1 MAQTVDYI
9 VVGGGLAGLVVATRL
24 AEDPDVSVAIIEAGK
39 DMSQNQDIQTP
50 ALYSKSLRNPDTDWG
65 FFTTPQDALNGRRIY
80 LPRGKGLGGS
90 TLLNLMQLDRAS
102 ATEYD
107 ETFTPSATTVH
118 SDTTGT
124 SGPLPRTFPAYLTPL
139 HTRILEAFVAVGIP
153 FNPDP
158 EGGSNVGSFTG
169 PVAVHP
175 VKHTRASSAS
185 AYYEPHKTKP
195 NLTTLTGAQATRVV
209 FEKNDASGDVIAT
222 AVEYQKEGEILT
234 VSARREV
241 ILCAGAFQTP
251 QLLELSGIGGKAILE
266 SFNIPVVVDL
276 PGVGNNL
283 RKPFVLPQ
291 SLVVQLHFQDHLWCP
306 FTCELTAGLESND
319 VLRTPARYLEESA
332 QYAATGTGILSAP
345 PMSAFAFL
353 PFSSISHD
361 IKAPEGGVTQSV
373 LDGTYQSPGI
383 QQTVDLQREWLHS
396 EEVSYVEIASVS
408 GYLPNTRSSPIEGKN
423 YISLLLGLLH
433 PFSRGSVHISS
444 ANPLEVPSINPQFM
458 TNPFDMDLL
467 ISAFKLARK
476 IVSTES
482 LKSAIAREVAPGP
495 EVQFDDELAEYV
507 RGNLQ
512 TIYHPIGTA
521 SMLPREAGGVVD
533 ESLKVYG
540 TKNLRV
546 VDASVMP
553 IQISAHIQHTIYAIA
568 EKAADIIK
576 GRTHEGSKL

>member
-1 MAQTVDYI
+1 MAQTVDYV

-24 AEDPDVSVAIIEAGK
+24 AEDPDVSVAVIEAGK

-50 ALYSKSLRNPDTDWG
+50 ALYSKGLRNPETDWG

-107 ETFTPSATTVH
+107 AFEKLGTPGWNWSEFRN
-118 SDTTGT
+118 DTTGT

-139 HTRILEAFVAVGIP
+139 HTRILEAFAAVGIP

-158 EGGSNVGSFTG
+158 EGGSNVGGFTG

-185 AYYEPHKTKP
+185 AYYEPHKAKP

-222 AVEYQKEGEILT
+222 AVEYQKGGETLT
-234 VSARREV
+234 VSATREV
-241 ILCAGAFQTP
+241 ILCTGAFQTP
-251 QLLELSGIGGKAILE
+251 QLLELSGIGNKTILE
-266 SFNIPVVVDL
+266 SFDIPVVVDL
-276 PGVGNNL
+276 PG
-283 RKPFVLPQ
+283 
-291 SLVVQLHFQDHLWCP
+291 DHLWCP

-319 VLRTPARYLEESA
+319 VLRTPERYLEESA
-332 QYAATGTGILSAP
+332 QYAAKGTGILSAP

-361 IKAPEGGVTQSV
+361 IKAPEDGVRQPAVDGPNQS
-373 LDGTYQSPGI
+373 LGI

-396 EEVSYVEIASVS
+396 DQVSYVEIASVS

-467 ISAFKLARK
+467 VSAFKLARK